1 MLWGCTNIRLMRKN
15 LTAMYGKK
23 ITFPH
28 DREAISDGS
37 GCRQLPQ
44 MPVNVHEC
52 SYMPPHARMSPYMP
66 LKKPPESRFVYCYK

>member
-1 MLWGCTNIRLMRKN
+1 
-15 LTAMYGKK
+15 MYGKK

-44 MPVNVHEC
+44 MPVNVHVC
-52 SYMPPHARMSPYMP
+52 SYMTWHAHMSPYMP
-66 LKKPPESRFVYCYK
+66 LKSLQRVVLAITTNMGVQGNIGTFWE